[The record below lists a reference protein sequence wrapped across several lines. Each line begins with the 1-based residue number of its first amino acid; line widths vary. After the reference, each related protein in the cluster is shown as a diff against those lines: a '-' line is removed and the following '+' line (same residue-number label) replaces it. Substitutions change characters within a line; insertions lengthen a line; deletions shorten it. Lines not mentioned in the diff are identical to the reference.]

1 MLFFSFLKALSFS
14 SSDLL
19 SYFNCY
25 RHILCDKCQP
35 TYSFKVTVNE
45 SSPAL
50 SLRFHDEGH
59 QWGIWLGLPFDCAK
73 LKADMTHPLQST
85 PHRHLS
91 SPVKLKDTCHLC
103 SPTCPPP
110 PPPPPTHPLS
120 GLERLSVPMNGARLT
135 HTPHW
140 VYSWLTHPPQWVCS
154 WLRRHPCWWPCMS
167 RWPGPPQMRC
177 WRWPW
182 TWRMVE
188 TSNCRRFNIWKWLF
202 SVFWS
207 FKHFYQTIAVLVDKA
222 CFLFYFCIMFIY
234 NIRDKYTNHIFI
246 IKCLEITG
254 LKKWKDIKTET
265 HLPPDVSMVRR
276 EVSVSSL

>member
-73 LKADMTHPLQST
+73 LKADMTHPFQST

-110 PPPPPTHPLS
+110 LHPHL
-120 GLERLSVPMNGARLT
+120 
-135 HTPHW
+135 HTLCPD
-140 VYSWLTHPPQWVCS
+140 
-154 WLRRHPCWWPCMS
+154 
-167 RWPGPPQMRC
+167 
-177 WRWPW
+177 
-182 TWRMVE
+182 
-188 TSNCRRFNIWKWLF
+188 
-202 SVFWS
+202 WS
-207 FKHFYQTIAVLVDKA
+207 
-222 CFLFYFCIMFIY
+222 
-234 NIRDKYTNHIFI
+234 
-246 IKCLEITG
+246 
-254 LKKWKDIKTET
+254 
-265 HLPPDVSMVRR
+265 
-276 EVSVSSL
+276 VSVSLWMEPGWLTLLTECIAGWLTLLSECVAGWDAIRVGDLAWVDGQVLHRCVVKDGPGPGGW